1 MMSDESTLSMR
12 NRRRTLPLMMQTEGA
27 ECGLACLAMIACYH
41 GHEIDLA
48 YLRRRFSTS
57 LKGTNL
63 AQMISIAHALGF
75 QARPLRAELEYLEQ
89 AQMPCILHWD
99 MNHFVVL
106 HRVTRRSAEIYDPAR
121 GRYHMPLSELSK
133 HFTGIV
139 LELAP
144 GADFS
149 PAKERQRISLRA
161 LTGRITGLGRA
172 VTQIIGL
179 ALAIELL
186 ALVLPFQ
193 IQWVVDQVLVSA
205 DTSLLV
211 VMTVAFL
218 IVIALHTSLTLA
230 RAWVISWLGA
240 TLDAQWIMNLFSH
253 LLKLPLDYFEKRHIG
268 DVMSRFSS
276 VQSIQNTLT
285 GSFVEAL
292 LNGVMSTLALII
304 LVLYSVPLTG
314 CVLAVFATYALLRW
328 ALYRALW
335 RANEEQ
341 LIYGARQQTELVE
354 SVQGVQSIKLASKQS
369 ERESRMAN
377 ATLEA
382 AKRQMAIQRITLAFT
397 AVNSGLFGVQ
407 RILLIALGA
416 YLVIHDRFSAGMLIA
431 FVAFADQFGTKAGG
445 LIDKVVELRMLKLH
459 AERIADIA
467 FTAPEKHTQSSY
479 SGPMP
484 ELFVTAR
491 DLSFKYAEGEDW
503 VLKDLNLTIHAGESV
518 AIVGPSGS
526 GKSTLAKLLL
536 GLLEPTAGSVELGGL
551 DIRKFGLTNYRQLI
565 GAVMQDD
572 VLFAGSVADNI
583 SFFDSSATL
592 EQIVA
597 AAQMAE
603 IHEEIMGMPMG
614 YESRVGDM
622 GSAVSGGQ
630 KQRILLA
637 RALFRKPKILLL
649 DEATSH
655 LDVEKETLINRTIR
669 KMDLTRIIVA
679 HRPETIASAGRVID
693 LRSRKDI
700 EYCEVA

>member
-1 MMSDESTLSMR
+1 
-12 NRRRTLPLMMQTEGA
+12 MQTEGA

-57 LKGTNL
+57 LKGLNL
-63 AQMISIAHALGF
+63 ARMISIAHALGF

-121 GRYHMPLSELSK
+121 GHYHMPLSELSK
-133 HFTGIV
+133 HFTGVV
-139 LELAP
+139 LELVPSAN
-144 GADFS
+144 FT
-149 PAKERQRISLRA
+149 PAKERQHISLRA
-161 LTGRITGLGRA
+161 LTGRIAGLGRA
-172 VTQIIGL
+172 VTQVIGL
-179 ALAIELL
+179 ALSIELL

-205 DTSLLV
+205 DTSLLA
-211 VMTVAFL
+211 VMTIAFL
-218 IVIALHTSLTLA
+218 IVIALHTSLTIA
-230 RAWVISWLGA
+230 RAWIISWLGA

-276 VQSIQNTLT
+276 VQAIQNTLT

-292 LNGVMSTLALII
+292 LNGVTGTLALII
-304 LVLYSVPLTG
+304 LLLYSVPLTC
-314 CVLAVFATYALLRW
+314 CVVGIFALYATLRW
-328 ALYRALW
+328 ALYRTLW

-341 LIYGARQQTELVE
+341 LVYGARQQTELVE
-354 SVQGVQSIKLASKQS
+354 SVRGVQSIKLASKQS

-382 AKRQMAIQRITLAFT
+382 AKRQMVIQRITLAFG
-397 AVNSGLFGVQ
+397 AANSGLFGVQ

-416 YLVIHDRFSAGMLIA
+416 YLVIHGKFSAGMLIA
-431 FVAFADQFGTKAGG
+431 FVAFADQFSAKAGS
-445 LIDKVVELRMLKLH
+445 LIDKFVDFRMLRLH

-467 FTAPEKHTQSSY
+467 FTSPEKHTQGSY
-479 SGPMP
+479 SGPIP
-484 ELFVTAR
+484 RLFVTVR
-491 DLSFKYAEGEDW
+491 NLSFRYAEGEPW
-503 VLKDLNLTIHAGESV
+503 ILKDLNLTVHAGESV

-536 GLLEPTAGSVELGGL
+536 GLLEPTEGSIEVGGI
-551 DIRKFGLTNYRQLI
+551 DIRKYGLANYRQLT

-572 VLFAGSVADNI
+572 VLFAGSIADNI

-592 EQIVA
+592 DQIVA
-597 AAQMAE
+597 AAKVAE
-603 IHEEIMGMPMG
+603 VHEEIMAMPMG
-614 YESRVGDM
+614 YESLVGDM

-637 RALFRKPKILLL
+637 RALFRKPGILLL

-655 LDVEKETLINRTIR
+655 LDVEKETLINEFVK
-669 KMDLTRIIVA
+669 KMDLTRIIIA
-679 HRPETIASAGRVID
+679 HRPETIASVDRIVD